1 MALFELINLRKVRK
15 AVLYLLCIM
24 IALWL
29 QTMVLSRG
37 GPLDVKPF
45 YIPALVVAVG
55 MFEGG
60 VWGAMLGLAAG
71 IGCDLSFSDSTVLFM
86 VLFAVIGFF
95 SGLLTEFFINRRFV
109 AWLLLAVLALVLTSF
124 CQIVPLWIF
133 RGTSLRL
140 LAATAALQCL
150 WSLPFAAA
158 SYFVVKFIAGR
169 ERDRLPD

>member
-1 MALFELINLRKVRK
+1 MVLFELINLRKVRK
-15 AVLYLLCIM
+15 AVLYLICI
-24 IALWL
+24 IAALWL

-37 GPLDVKPF
+37 GPLGVKAF
-45 YIPALVVAVG
+45 YIPALVAAVG

-60 VWGAMLGLAAG
+60 VWGAMLGLVAG
-71 IGCDLSFSDSTVLFM
+71 IGCDLSYSDSTVLFM
-86 VLFAVIGFF
+86 VLFAAIGFF

-109 AWLLLAVLALVLTSF
+109 AWLLLSVLALVLTAF

-133 RGTSLRL
+133 RGTALGV
-140 LAATAALQCL
+140 LARTALLQCL
-150 WSLPFAAA
+150 WSLPFAVL